1 MNRQHILESQ
11 TETNCPPQTQTDS
24 TTVSDETYFP
34 DLSASPIIEDIPVIA
49 DDGEL
54 LMASSSVCEQPLPFL
69 IGDKNEAED
78 SNSNDGLNA
87 ETDSHEFPSSPT
99 TISGDEIAED
109 GNARDTVQI
118 DSASIYP
125 TTVWASPQ
133 PLAEEE
139 SANT

>member
-1 MNRQHILESQ
+1 MLKQIVMSFQVR
-11 TETNCPPQTQTDS
+11 PQTT
-24 TTVSDETYFP
+24 
-34 DLSASPIIEDIPVIA
+34 
-49 DDGEL
+49 
-54 LMASSSVCEQPLPFL
+54 
-69 IGDKNEAED
+69 
-78 SNSNDGLNA
+78 
-87 ETDSHEFPSSPT
+87 
-99 TISGDEIAED
+99 SGDEIAED